1 MQVLNLFHASIK
13 NASSTFT
20 VVLLILSFF
29 GWSESAYATHN
40 RAGEITYI
48 HAPTDTEPFRYEFNI
63 TTYTNTNLVN
73 NMSAADRDSL
83 EIFWGDNTSSALY
96 RDNGPDNNFNGTP
109 DGENLGNGIR
119 LNTYRGVHVYP
130 GFAPFYV
137 IGMQDPNRNDGI
149 VNITASVTVPFY
161 IEDTLFIPDPQFF
174 GYNSSPVLSL
184 PPIDYAQVGYP
195 FIHNPTAFDPDGDEL
210 YFELIVPLASQG
222 APVVGYVYP
231 DQVLAGPNNNISI
244 NSQTGELVWDSP
256 QMADEYNVAILITE
270 YRNGIKVGTM
280 IRDMQIF
287 VEDTGN
293 EPPDLS
299 AANDTCI
306 RVGETL
312 NLNFIATDDAEQ
324 AIQMTAF
331 GAPFEFAADESPAEF
346 DVVQGFQTPPAVGS
360 FAWNVTCDHIF
371 SSQYTVVVKAEDN
384 FVFPG
389 TGPLPLTDI
398 ETWLITVV
406 PPPVT
411 GVATDLV
418 NGNIEIS
425 WDDPYFC
432 ATSEK
437 FIGFSVWRKIG
448 CEEDDF
454 DECQM
459 GLEGTGYTK
468 VAERI
473 SDYSFVDLSAERGP
487 LYAYRVVAE
496 FSDANSLTGFPINIS
511 ESYPSDKDCNSLPAD
526 VPIMTNV
533 SVIDTDANDG
543 IILIGWIKPQAEALD
558 TIINLPPYIYELH
571 RSPDKE
577 GTNFSK
583 ITEFTANSFSEAND
597 TVFIDTSLDTENTQY
612 SYKVI
617 FYSNGNLIG
626 EVPAASSI
634 FISFQTSS
642 NSLRVTWDEIVPWQN
657 QTYDVYRSEAPN
669 STLSLIATVSE
680 QEYLDIGLEN
690 GEDYCYFVKATG
702 TYFNPAIFS
711 PLINDSQESC
721 GIPIDT
727 VGPCPPML
735 MVENDCSE
743 SGVDFS
749 ANYLTWTDCGDDDVV
764 EYQIYFS
771 PPGSDLFEIIA
782 TTSSDQFTYDHEFD
796 NLSAGCYLI
805 RGIDVFGNEGVY
817 SDTACV
823 ETCLRYELPN
833 SFTPNA
839 DEFNDV
845 FMPLQGFRFVSKI
858 EMKIFDRWGTLV
870 FETADPVINWNG
882 DNSSGGEAGDGVYY
896 YTCRVFEQTSAGEE
910 DEKFDLSGYIHLF
923 RN

>member
-1 MQVLNLFHASIK
+1 MHALKILPSFSKAFPVL
-13 NASSTFT
+13 
-20 VVLLILSFF
+20 VLLLCLL
-29 GWSESAYATHN
+29 GWTQETFATHN
-40 RAGEITYI
+40 RAGEISYT
-48 HAPTDTEPFRYEFNI
+48 HAPTDTEPFRYEFTI
-63 TTYTNTNLVN
+63 TSYTNTNLVN
-73 NMSAADRDSL
+73 NMAPADRDSL

-96 RDNGPDNNFNGTP
+96 RENGPDLNFNGTP

-119 LNTYRGVHVYP
+119 LNIYNGVHVYP

-161 IEDTLFIPDPQFF
+161 LEDTLFIPDPQFF

-210 YFELIVPLASQG
+210 HFELILPLASQG
-222 APVVGYVYP
+222 APIMGYVYP
-231 DQVLAGPNNNISI
+231 DQVVPGPDNSLTI
-244 NSQTGELVWDSP
+244 NSQTGELIWDSP

-299 AANDTCI
+299 AAKDTCVL
-306 RVGETL
+306 VGETL
-312 NLNFIATDDAEQ
+312 NLDFIATDDPDQ

-331 GAPFEFAADESPAEF
+331 GAPFDFANSPATF
-346 DVVQGFQTPPAVGS
+346 DGVQGFQTPPAVGS
-360 FAWNVTCDHIF
+360 FEWNVTCDHIF
-371 SSQYTVVVKAEDN
+371 SSQYTVVVKAEDD

-398 ETWLITVV
+398 ETWLITVL

-411 GVATDLV
+411 GVATNIV
-418 NGNIEIS
+418 QGNIEIS
-425 WDDPYFC
+425 WDDPYTC
-432 ATSEK
+432 ELSEK

-454 DECQM
+454 DNCQM
-459 GLEGTGYTK
+459 GLEGTSYTK

-473 SDYSFVDLSAERGP
+473 MDHSFIDLSAERGP
-487 LYAYRVVAE
+487 LYGYRVIAE
-496 FSDANSLTGFPINIS
+496 FSDANSLAGFPINIS
-511 ESYPSDKDCNSLPAD
+511 ESYPSDKVCNSLPAD
-526 VPIMTNV
+526 MPIMTQV
-533 SVIDTDANDG
+533 SVVETDPNDG
-543 IILIGWIKPQAEALD
+543 IILVGWIKPDPIALD
-558 TIINLPPYIYELH
+558 TTINEPPYVYELH

-577 GTNFSK
+577 GTNFTK

-597 TVFIDTSLDTENTQY
+597 TVFIDTSLDTENIQY
-612 SYKVI
+612 AYKVV
-617 FYSNGNLIG
+617 FYANGNLIG
-626 EVPAASSI
+626 EVPFASSI
-634 FISFQTSS
+634 FIDLQSSS
-642 NSLRVTWDEIVPWQN
+642 NSLRVVWDEIVPWAN
-657 QTYDVYRSEAPN
+657 QSYDVYRADDPAG
-669 STLSLIATVSE
+669 TFDLIATVSQ
-680 QEYLDIGLEN
+680 QEYLDSGLDN
-690 GEDYCYFVKATG
+690 GEDYCYYVQSTG
-702 TYFNPAIFS
+702 TYFNPEIYS
-711 PLINDSQESC
+711 PLINDSQENC

-727 VGPCPPML
+727 VGPCAPEL

-749 ANYLTWTDCGDDDVV
+749 ANFLNWTDCGDDDVV
-764 EYQIYFS
+764 EFQIYFS
-771 PPGSDLFEIIA
+771 LPGSDSFDLIETLSADVF
-782 TTSSDQFTYDHEFD
+782 SYDHEFE

-805 RGIDVFGNEGVY
+805 RGKDVFGNLGEY
-817 SDTACV
+817 SDTSCV
-823 ETCLRYELPN
+823 ETCLQYELPN

-845 FMPLQGFRFVSKI
+845 FTPLQGFRFVSRV

-870 FETADPVINWNG
+870 FETADPAINWNG
-882 DNSSGGEAGDGVYY
+882 DNNGGKEAGDGVYY
-896 YTCRVFEQTSAGEE
+896 YTCRVFEQGSGGEE
-910 DEKFDLSGYIHLF
+910 NEKFDLSGYIHLF